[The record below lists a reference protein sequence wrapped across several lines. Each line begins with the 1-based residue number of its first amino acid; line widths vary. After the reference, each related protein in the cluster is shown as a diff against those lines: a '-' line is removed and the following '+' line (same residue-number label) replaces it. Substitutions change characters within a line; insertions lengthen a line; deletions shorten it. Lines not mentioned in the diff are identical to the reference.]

1 MSGAEAVYML
11 ILMRLKT
18 ELNPY
23 DDIRLHKS
31 ALLLNIFSKK
41 KCFKINNCLEISY
54 FPEIEVL
61 TKQLEQLA
69 DELKCE
75 SEDSLSVF
83 YNQQEQ
89 RIQESYQRSIPY
101 ILHTATFVNSITN
114 NRTLLLVTAL
124 IALLDTYPLSTV
136 NEILKLL
143 DDNGYLQEVFTSKI
157 VLTTIVNLERSGVL
171 NQAEGKYSLKYDY
184 RGVTVYQSLFL

>member
-31 ALLLNIFSKK
+31 ALLLNIFSMK

-69 DELKCE
+69 DELKRE

-124 IALLDTYPLSTV
+124 MALLDTYPLSTV

-171 NQAEGKYSLKYDY
+171 NQAEGKYGLKYDY
-184 RGVTVYQSLFL
+184 RGVTEYKSLFL

>member
-11 ILMRLKT
+11 ILMRLQT

-61 TKQLEQLA
+61 TKQLARLA
-69 DELKCE
+69 NELKRE

-83 YNQQEQ
+83 YNLQDQ

-124 IALLDTYPLSTV
+124 MALLDTYPLSTV

-171 NQAEGKYSLKYDY
+171 NQAEGKYGLKYDY